1 MTTAMNTFVTSL
13 TLEQRQSLGALLGFG
28 DAPDAPAGDAPAGVA
43 PAGVAPA
50 GVAPLVL
57 VPPAG
62 VVPDGPFRQRTAED
76 DRALLER
83 ENKKQLRRIV
93 HT

>member
-28 DAPDAPAGDAPAGVA
+28 DAPDAPAG
-43 PAGVAPA
+43 VAPA
-50 GVAPLVL
+50 GVAPLVQ

>member
-43 PAGVAPA
+43 PAGVAP
-50 GVAPLVL
+50 LVQ